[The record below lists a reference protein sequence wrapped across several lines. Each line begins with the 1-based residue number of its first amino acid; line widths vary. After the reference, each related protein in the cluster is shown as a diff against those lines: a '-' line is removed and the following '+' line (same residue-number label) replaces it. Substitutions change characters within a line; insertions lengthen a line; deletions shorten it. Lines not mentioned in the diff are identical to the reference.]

1 MRKDVLGMNR
11 QLKNILCGTGFGVV
25 LFVFLINYGKVLG
38 SIGGVISMLQPI
50 LIGGVLAFVLN
61 VPMKKIE
68 TVLEKRT
75 GKKKK
80 IASYRGISLFLT
92 ILAIIAIIAIL
103 CVVII
108 PQIIASATTIV
119 EQIQVLYPQWIV
131 ELEKHGFDTE
141 WLESLYT
148 TLMDEKI
155 LSEATGHIGSILTTL
170 TGTIS
175 TVAGAVVNVVLA
187 IVFMVYFLLDKD
199 RLSRQCKKMVL
210 AYLPERIS
218 KRLIDTGK
226 LMTEMYAS
234 FLGRQCVEAV
244 ILGLLMWISYMIFQL
259 PYSGLVAILTGFL
272 SFIPYVGGFL
282 ACGVGVFVI
291 YMVDPWKALLSIVVF
306 LVTQFIENQFIYP
319 RVVGGAV
326 GLPPLW
332 TLVAVFLGGELMGII
347 GMIFFIPLVATVYIL
362 IRDDAEKRLAKKGIV
377 REEESPEQEVEG
389 E

>member
-1 MRKDVLGMNR
+1 MNR

-61 VPMKKIE
+61 VPMKRIE
-68 TVLEKRT
+68 TALDKKI
-75 GKKKK
+75 GKKKWLT
-80 IASYRGISLFLT
+80 SYRGISLFLT
-92 ILAIIAIIAIL
+92 ILAIIGVLAVL
-103 CVVII
+103 CVVVI

-119 EQIQVLYPQWIV
+119 EQIQILYPEWIV

-141 WLESLYT
+141 WLEHLYAN
-148 TLMDEKI
+148 LMNEKL
-155 LSEATGHIGSILTTL
+155 LSEAPGHIGNLLSTL

-175 TVAGAVVNVVLA
+175 TVAGAVINVILA
-187 IVFMVYFLLDKD
+187 IVFMVYFLLDKN
-199 RLSRQCKKMVL
+199 RLARQSKKMVL
-210 AYLPERIS
+210 AYLPEKIG
-218 KRLIDTGK
+218 KRLVDTGK

-244 ILGLLMWISYMIFQL
+244 ILGMLMWIAYMIFQL
-259 PYSGLVAILTGFL
+259 PYSGLVAVLTGLL

-282 ACGVGVFVI
+282 ACAVGVFVI

-362 IRDDAEKRLAKKGIV
+362 IRDDAEKRLARKEIEKKK
-377 REEESPEQEVEG
+377 EPMEQEVE
-389 E
+389 EE

>member
-1 MRKDVLGMNR
+1 MNR

-25 LFVFLINYGKVLG
+25 LFVLLINYGKVLG

-68 TVLEKRT
+68 TGLEKKI
-75 GKKKK
+75 GKKKRLT
-80 IASYRGISLFLT
+80 SYRGISLFLT
-92 ILAIIAIIAIL
+92 ILAIIGVLAVL
-103 CVVII
+103 CVVVI

-119 EQIQVLYPQWIV
+119 EQIQILYPGWIV

-141 WLESLYT
+141 WLEHLYAN
-148 TLMDEKI
+148 LMNEKL
-155 LSEATGHIGSILTTL
+155 LSEATGHIGNILSTL

-175 TVAGAVVNVVLA
+175 TVAGAVVNVILA
-187 IVFMVYFLLDKD
+187 IVFMVYFLLDKN
-199 RLSRQCKKMVL
+199 RLARQSKKMVQ
-210 AYLPERIS
+210 AYLPEKIGE
-218 KRLIDTGK
+218 RLINTGK

-244 ILGLLMWISYMIFQL
+244 ILGMLMWIAYMIFQM
-259 PYSGLVAILTGFL
+259 PYSGLVAVLTGLL

-282 ACGVGVFVI
+282 ACAVGVFVI

-362 IRDDAEKRLAKKGIV
+362 IRDDAEKRLAQKGIEKEPV
-377 REEESPEQEVEG
+377 EQK
-389 E
+389 

>member
-1 MRKDVLGMNR
+1 MNR

-68 TVLEKRT
+68 TVLEKRINR
-75 GKKKK
+75 KKKM
-80 IASYRGISLFLT
+80 ANCRGISLFLT

-141 WLESLYT
+141 WLENLYT

-272 SFIPYVGGFL
+272 SFIPY
-282 ACGVGVFVI
+282 
-291 YMVDPWKALLSIVVF
+291 Y
-306 LVTQFIENQFIYP
+306 
-319 RVVGGAV
+319 
-326 GLPPLW
+326 
-332 TLVAVFLGGELMGII
+332 
-347 GMIFFIPLVATVYIL
+347 
-362 IRDDAEKRLAKKGIV
+362 
-377 REEESPEQEVEG
+377 
-389 E
+389 

>member
-1 MRKDVLGMNR
+1 MNR

-68 TVLEKRT
+68 TVLEKRINR
-75 GKKKK
+75 KKKM
-80 IASYRGISLFLT
+80 ANCRGISLFLT

-377 REEESPEQEVEG
+377 KEEESPEQEVEG

>member
-1 MRKDVLGMNR
+1 MNR

-68 TVLEKRT
+68 TVLEKRINR
-75 GKKKK
+75 KKKM
-80 IASYRGISLFLT
+80 ANCRGISLFLT

-148 TLMDEKI
+148 NLMDEKI

-218 KRLIDTGK
+218 KSLIDTGK

-362 IRDDAEKRLAKKGIV
+362 IRDDAEKRLAKKGIG
-377 REEESPEQEVEG
+377 EEKEPKEQEVE
-389 E
+389 EE

>member
-1 MRKDVLGMNR
+1 MNR

-68 TVLEKRT
+68 TVLEQRISR
-75 GKKKK
+75 KKKM
-80 IASYRGISLFLT
+80 ANYRGISLFLT

-108 PQIIASATTIV
+108 PQIIASGTTIV

-199 RLSRQCKKMVL
+199 RLSRQCKKMAL
-210 AYLPERIS
+210 AYLPEKIS

-244 ILGLLMWISYMIFQL
+244 ILGVLMWISYMIFQL

-347 GMIFFIPLVATVYIL
+347 GMIFLIPLVATVYIL
-362 IRDDAEKRLAKKGIV
+362 IRDDAEKRLVKKGIG
-377 REEESPEQEVEG
+377 EEKEPEEQEVE
-389 E
+389 EE